1 MTAYYNEN
9 DPFAAAWLKEL
20 IKAGCIA
27 PGEVDTRSIEDVC
40 PSDLRGFAQCHFF
53 AGIGV
58 WSYALR
64 LSGWPDDRPV
74 WTGSC
79 PCFPADTMVHTDEGL
94 IPIQDIRVGMNVLTH
109 KKRWRKVLRTGCD
122 LHKTTVV
129 VKGQGHYGL
138 VCTPNHPFLTP
149 EDTWVAAEHMV
160 KRRWINACCQ
170 PAVAI
175 PVPEKTVRGLT
186 VRGGRFRVTGWKDGK
201 AVYLGTYGSAEEA
214 KNVRDAAIAKGI
226 ISVRG
231 ADNVDVTSGAFA
243 YFLGRWIGDGWI
255 TGDSILLCD
264 SSDKESE
271 IVSTMREAGMSYSV
285 SRERTTVRVRCGSQW
300 LSGYLSEYFGT
311 RSGNKKL
318 PAWLLGAPL
327 EYVRLFIQGWVD
339 SDGSR
344 DRNCLAISTVSKNLA
359 IGLKFLLLRCGFS
372 PILTRTEDRKT
383 VIEGRTVNAKAYIRV
398 SWYPSSRSFRF
409 GVHGGEGLVRKVL
422 PGVSADVYNLE
433 VEEDNSYVAD
443 GIVVHNCQPFSAA
456 GKRKGT
462 ADERHLWPV
471 WFKLIK
477 SVRPPVIFGEQVA
490 LAAGSN
496 LQRVSRGKADFRI
509 SSEWERRLEM
519 EVQAVFGTDEVQE
532 QGDGEPVSIKLPEE
546 IPGERPS
553 ASREIQG
560 FEERGSL
567 RSGSAF
573 GADPTENRQRL
584 LRGDR
589 TSFQLGRRQ
598 DVGQPIFGQNHSR
611 AGLHNSQ
618 SACCLPRSQQCDGR
632 LGGTEDSG
640 YGPGNTGKAHRG
652 VQRAFEEARREF
664 EKDDRATWIDLV
676 LFDLERSDYTVG
688 ACIAPA
694 AGFGAPHIRQRLYW
708 VADASERGIRTR
720 DWQPCESIQRK
731 GTDRGHGFSCGMDDA
746 GGTRLEG
753 YAGDADDKTGRQEQ
767 DGPAPASGST
777 GSPVQTNGFWRD
789 ADWLYCRDGRWR
801 AVEPGSFPLAHGST
815 NRVGRLRGYGNAIVA
830 PQAEAFIRAYM
841 EIIQEGT
848 WSIS

>member
-9 DPFAAAWLKEL
+9 DPFAAAWLTEL

-79 PCFPADTMVHTDEGL
+79 PCFPADTMIHTDEGL

-170 PAVAI
+170 PAAAI
-175 PVPEKTVRGLT
+175 PVPNKTVRGLT
-186 VRGGRFRVTGWKDGK
+186 VRDGRFRVTGWKDNK
-201 AVYLGTYGSAEEA
+201 TVYLGTYSSAEEA
-214 KNVRDAAIAKGI
+214 KAVRDAAIAKGV

-264 SSDKESE
+264 SPDKESE
-271 IVSTMREAGMSYSV
+271 IIRTMREAGMSHSI
-285 SRERTTVRVRCGSQW
+285 SRERTTVRARCGSKW

-422 PGVSADVYNLE
+422 PGVSVDVYNLE

-443 GIVVHNCQPFSAA
+443 GIVVHNCQPFSTA

-462 ADERHLWPV
+462 ADERHLWPS
-471 WFKLIK
+471 FFHLIRQC
-477 SVRPPVIFGEQVA
+477 RPVTIFGEQVA
-490 LAAGSN
+490 
-496 LQRVSRGKADFRI
+496 SR
-509 SSEWERRLEM
+509 
-519 EVQAVFGTDEVQE
+519 
-532 QGDGEPVSIKLPEE
+532 DGL
-546 IPGERPS
+546 
-553 ASREIQG
+553 
-560 FEERGSL
+560 
-567 RSGSAF
+567 
-573 GADPTENRQRL
+573 
-584 LRGDR
+584 
-589 TSFQLGRRQ
+589 
-598 DVGQPIFGQNHSR
+598 
-611 AGLHNSQ
+611 
-618 SACCLPRSQQCDGR
+618 
-632 LGGTEDSG
+632 
-640 YGPGNTGKAHRG
+640 
-652 VQRAFEEARREF
+652 
-664 EKDDRATWIDLV
+664 TWLDLV
-676 LFDLERSDYTVG
+676 SSDLEG
-688 ACIAPA
+688 AGYACGAVDTCA

-708 VADASERGIRTR
+708 VAYAMQSGRPTWGAIPDGQAAGICSNGRMADADIKRPQGRSRMPQCPDELSAGQRGMVDRVADSASVRCDQRRNSSSITIQGNCAERGK
-720 DWQPCESIQRK
+720 EYEKSEYHGELQR
-731 GTDRGHGFSCGMDDA
+731 
-746 GGTRLEG
+746 RLEG
-753 YAGDADDKTGRQEQ
+753 LRGVSRVADSASREVYEEQQEPAEAKGKRSTDLHCGCGLAGVSLPTDGR
-767 DGPAPASGST
+767 
-777 GSPVQTNGFWRD
+777 WRD
-789 ADWLYCRDGRWR
+789 ADWLLCRDGRWR
-801 AVEPGSFPLAHGST
+801 PVEPGTFPLAHGST

-841 EIIQEGT
+841 EIMQEGT

>member
-9 DPFAAAWLKEL
+9 DPFAAAWLREL
-20 IKAGCIA
+20 IKAGHIA
-27 PGEVDTRSIEDVC
+27 PGEVDTRSIEDVV
-40 PSDLRGFAQCHFF
+40 PSDLAGFRQCHFF

-64 LSGWPDDRPV
+64 LAGWPDDRPV

-79 PCFPADTMVHTDEGL
+79 PCFPADTMIHTDEGL
-94 IPIQDIRVGMNVLTH
+94 IPIQDIRIGMNVLTH
-109 KKRWRKVLRTGCD
+109 KKRWQKVLRIGCD
-122 LHKTTVV
+122 SHKTTVV

-138 VCTPNHPFLTP
+138 ACTPNHPFLTP

-255 TGDSILLCD
+255 TGDNILLCD
-264 SSDKESE
+264 SLDKESE
-271 IVSTMREAGMSYSV
+271 IVSTMREAGMSHSV
-285 SRERTTVRVRCGSQW
+285 SRERTTVRARCGSKW
-300 LSGYLSEYFGT
+300 LSGYLSKYFGT

-327 EYVRLFIQGWVD
+327 EYVQRFIQGWVD
-339 SDGSR
+339 SDGSL
-344 DRNCLAISTVSKNLA
+344 DRNCLEISTVSKNLA

-372 PILTRTEDRKT
+372 PILTRTEGRKT
-383 VIEGRTVNAKAYIRV
+383 VIEGRTVTAKAYIRV

-462 ADERHLWPV
+462 ADERHLWPA
-471 WFKLIK
+471 FFHLIRQC
-477 SVRPPVIFGEQVA
+477 RPVTVFGEQVA
-490 LAAGSN
+490 S
-496 LQRVSRGKADFRI
+496 K
-509 SSEWERRLEM
+509 
-519 EVQAVFGTDEVQE
+519 
-532 QGDGEPVSIKLPEE
+532 DGLSWL
-546 IPGERPS
+546 
-553 ASREIQG
+553 
-560 FEERGSL
+560 
-567 RSGSAF
+567 
-573 GADPTENRQRL
+573 
-584 LRGDR
+584 
-589 TSFQLGRRQ
+589 
-598 DVGQPIFGQNHSR
+598 
-611 AGLHNSQ
+611 
-618 SACCLPRSQQCDGR
+618 
-632 LGGTEDSG
+632 
-640 YGPGNTGKAHRG
+640 
-652 VQRAFEEARREF
+652 
-664 EKDDRATWIDLV
+664 DLV
-676 LFDLERSDYTVG
+676 SSDLEG
-688 ACIAPA
+688 AGYACGAVDTCA

-708 VADASERGIRTR
+708 VAHATSSGDRSFNGQSEEGFRPQEQAGGYSFSDRLGNTVSKRLERYAGDVCGTDGWTLSDRPASETTVYGRLADTASVRRDQRRGSSSITIQGNCTER
-720 DWQPCESIQRK
+720 DRKYEESKYHGELQR
-731 GTDRGHGFSCGMDDA
+731 
-746 GGTRLEG
+746 RLEG
-753 YAGDADDKTGRQEQ
+753 LRGVSRLADSASREVYEEQQEPAEAKGKRSTDLHCGCCMAGVSL
-767 DGPAPASGST
+767 P
-777 GSPVQTNGFWRD
+777 TNGFWRD

-801 AVEPGSFPLAHGST
+801 AVEPGTLPLAHGST

-841 EIIQEGT
+841 ETMQEDI
-848 WSIS
+848 WSSS